1 MNAHLQEAPLVPDPE
16 PTLPAPEAV
25 TEFLRAHPDFLAQQ
39 PDLYRLL
46 NPPIRVHGERVADH
60 MAAMI
65 AAERRRLRAI
75 EAELVANVTARRV
88 DLQLTMRVRL
98 AVVALMRAQD
108 VAEAIN
114 EELPALLGIETCTLL
129 SEAPDRRGVV
139 PLPRGAVA
147 RLVGRGRDAV
157 VRIAPTET
165 DLIHQSAAP
174 LVVRDALVKVPTW
187 NSQPTM
193 LALGTRDPS
202 ALPAK
207 QATATLA
214 FLGRVVAAALAR

>member
-1 MNAHLQEAPLVPDPE
+1 MPDVLQAREAEPPLPE
-16 PTLPAPEAV
+16 PDAV
-25 TEFLRAHPDFLAQQ
+25 AEFLRAHPDFLAQR
-39 PDLYRLL
+39 PDLYRAL
-46 NPPIRVHGERVADH
+46 NPPIRIHDERVADH

-75 EAELVANVTARRV
+75 EAELVASVAARRA

-108 VAEAIN
+108 VPEAVN

-129 SEAPDRRGVV
+129 SEVPDRRGVV
-139 PLPRGAVA
+139 RLPRGTVS
-147 RLVGRGRDAV
+147 RLVGRGREAV
-157 VRIAPTET
+157 VRVAPTE
-165 DLIHQSAAP
+165 LELLHLSAAP
-174 LVVRDALVKVPTW
+174 LVVRDALAKVPTW
-187 NSQPTM
+187 NSHPTL

-202 ALPAK
+202 ALPAR

-214 FLGRVVAAALAR
+214 FLGRVVGAALAR